1 MVGLSFSHLLPETQ
15 SDSPPCVGSP
25 QTWAE
30 VDAGPCGYFELI
42 ARREEAE
49 AEAAVQR
56 RFSRCLR
63 YCAPELSRS
72 LLLPQCGTACA
83 VDSDSTAPAGLDE
96 RGDVY
101 SFALVV
107 WELFAGEPPLAQHPD
122 PAAAAAAAGGA
133 RPPLAAVRWATGLA
147 GLLER
152 AWASDPAKRCTA
164 DDAVAALH
172 RLSSAVEQGS
182 GCVAACALA

>member
-1 MVGLSFSHLLPETQ
+1 ME
-15 SDSPPCVGSP
+15 
-25 QTWAE
+25 
-30 VDAGPCGYFELI
+30 
-42 ARREEAE
+42 
-49 AEAAVQR
+49 EAAVHR

-172 RLSSAVEQGS
+172 RLSSAVEQG
-182 GCVAACALA
+182 